1 MLGNRPTRAHE
12 MCGRLSFIVADAEGD
27 EGRNTLEVAGDECL
41 TINRQDTAGAEGAE
55 GEFEYLMPS
64 SRQER

>member
-41 TINRQDTAGAEGAE
+41 TINRQDRAGAE

-64 SRQER
+64 SRQEL